1 MMEPPLAFTPVEK
14 RQIDWRLNP
23 SAKRKRPETDLMT
36 LFASLVYDR
45 MPLTWQQLPDALCV
59 WLQNAGGVAA
69 FGILLV
75 LLARIMQRDAGEK
88 NLWNLPGG
96 LQVVAGY
103 LAYIFAIPAI
113 AYTIVVVGWLGAWF
127 GFQSAYMVLP
137 CANPAAPFTPG
148 DWLLTVGG
156 AVSLMIAV
164 TPIAIDLGTRISF
177 GRIWAIARLSWKEAI
192 RGRVV
197 WVFGAMALVFLFA
210 DWFVSSKPEDQLR
223 AYVRVVYWTIS
234 PLFLLTAG
242 ILGSFSIP
250 NDVKNNSI
258 HTIVTKPVE
267 KFEIVLGRFLG
278 YGGILT
284 IGLFVVA
291 SLSLLYVLRGVNE
304 EAAKESF
311 KARVPIYATKLHFEG
326 TKDAQRAES
335 VGREWGYRSY
345 ITGRTYNRHDTLR
358 QYAIWDYAEIPSDL
372 ADGERPVLFEFAFDI
387 FRLSKGEEGHG
398 VNCTF
403 TFADRNITSGALEA
417 VTSAASKELAKRG
430 AARRKDLDKVR
441 QTVSAITADRSDSNQ
456 AEAEQKIQAAADAI
470 PETDE
475 RFKAAVQGFGKA
487 YVSAATDA
495 QRARLLAE
503 VTEQATY
510 ALDRAIAVE
519 FHVFQARSEVTDQ
532 HTQTSAIAPGVL
544 KILGA
549 DERNRDDPAAPALR
563 VFMSVD
569 MAREAQMVG
578 VSHQDFYLMNYEM
591 PFWLNF
597 LKGVVGLWCTFML
610 VLGVSLACSTY
621 LSSVISLLGTMF
633 LFISGL
639 FVDYLKEIAD
649 KKVDGG
655 GPLESAL
662 RIGGHMPIAVKLDDS
677 PTKTLVDAIDGFF
690 SWWIGRVM
698 NLIPNVNRH
707 DLVQYVANGFDIS
720 VLDVLLLDNVLP
732 LAGYLIPWAIV
743 AYYLMKYR
751 EIANPT

>member
-1 MMEPPLAFTPVEK
+1 MMV
-14 RQIDWRLNP
+14 
-23 SAKRKRPETDLMT
+23 
-36 LFASLVYDR
+36 FASLVYDR
-45 MPLTWQQLPDALCV
+45 EPMMWRHLPDALCV

-75 LLARIMQRDAGEK
+75 LVSRMLQRDAGEK

-96 LQVVAGY
+96 LQVVSGY

-113 AYTIVVVGWLGAWF
+113 AYTIVIVGWLGAWF
-127 GFQSAYMVLP
+127 GIQGARYVLP
-137 CANPAAPFTPG
+137 RVNPNAPFTTG

-156 AVSLMIAV
+156 TVSLMIAL
-164 TPIAIDLGTRISF
+164 TPIVIDLCTRIRF

-192 RGRVV
+192 RGRVI
-197 WVFGAMALVFLFA
+197 WVFGSIALVFLFA
-210 DWFVSSKPEDQLR
+210 DWFVSAKPEDQLR
-223 AYVRVVYWTIS
+223 AYVQVVYWSIS

-267 KFEIVLGRFLG
+267 KFEIVLGRFFG
-278 YGGILT
+278 YGALLT
-284 IGLFVVA
+284 VGLFVVA

-311 KARVPIYATKLHFEG
+311 KARVPIYGKLYFAG
-326 TKDAQRAES
+326 TKDAQKAES

-345 ITGRTYNRHDTLR
+345 ITGPTQRQGDALR
-358 QYAIWDYAEIPSDL
+358 QYAIWDIAEVPTDL
-372 ADGERPVLFEFAFDI
+372 ADGDDPILFEFAFDI
-387 FRLSKGEEGHG
+387 FRLSKGEHEGQG

-403 TFADRNITSGALEA
+403 TFAHSTITSSGLETVAL
-417 VTSAASKELAKRG
+417 AASKERDKRVS
-430 AARRKDLDKVR
+430 ARGKELDKFTRAVI
-441 QTVSAITADRSDSNQ
+441 AADKQEPANLARLV
-456 AEAEQKIQAAADAI
+456 QAAADAI
-470 PETDE
+470 PESDE
-475 RFKAAVQGFGKA
+475 RFKTAIHGFGDKYARETKA
-487 YVSAATDA
+487 SGR
-495 QRARLLAE
+495 QRLVAE
-503 VTEQATY
+503 VVAQSRY
-510 ALDRAIAVE
+510 AIDRAIAAE
-519 FHVFQARSEVTDQ
+519 HHIYQARSLEVTDQ
-532 HTQTSAIAPGVL
+532 HTQMDGLPPGVL
-544 KILGA
+544 KVLGA
-549 DERNRDDPAAPALR
+549 DAPNREDPNVPALR

-569 MAREAQMVG
+569 RAREAQMVG
-578 VSHQDFYLMNYEM
+578 VAQQDFYLLAYEM
-591 PFWLNF
+591 PFWQNF
-597 LKGVVGLWCTFML
+597 LKGVVGMWCTFML
-610 VLGVSLACSTY
+610 VLGVSLSCSTY

-633 LFISGL
+633 LFIAGL

-662 RIGGHMPIAVKLDDS
+662 RIGGHMPIAAKLDDS

-690 SWWIGRVM
+690 SWWIGRVL

-707 DLVQYVANGFDIS
+707 DLVQYVANGFDIGWM
-720 VLDVLLLDNVLP
+720 DVLFLDNVLP
-732 LAGYLIPWAIV
+732 LAGYLVPWAIL

>member
-1 MMEPPLAFTPVEK
+1 
-14 RQIDWRLNP
+14 
-23 SAKRKRPETDLMT
+23 MT
-36 LFASLVYDR
+36 LFASLVFDR
-45 MPLTWQQLPDALCV
+45 MPLMWQNLPDALCV

-75 LLARIMQRDAGEK
+75 LLARTLQRDAGEK

-96 LQVVAGY
+96 LQGVAGY

-113 AYTIVVVGWLGAWF
+113 AYTIVIVGWIGAWS
-127 GFQSAYMVLP
+127 GSQGARILLP
-137 CANPAAPFTPG
+137 RIDPSREFTPG

-156 AVSLMIAV
+156 AISLLIAV
-164 TPIAIDLGTRISF
+164 TPIAIDLCTRIRW
-177 GRIWAIARLSWKEAI
+177 GRIWAMARLSWTEAV

-197 WVFGAMALVFLFA
+197 WVFGFIALIFLFA
-210 DWFVSSKPEDQLR
+210 GWFVSVKPEDQLR
-223 AYVRVVYWTIS
+223 AYVRVIYWSIS

-267 KFEIVLGRFLG
+267 KFEIVLGRFFG
-278 YGGILT
+278 YGAILT

-311 KARVPIYATKLHFEG
+311 KARVPIYGTKLEFAG
-326 TKDAQRAES
+326 TKLQQKAES

-345 ITGRTYNRHDTLR
+345 ITCPTFSRRDALR
-358 QYAIWDYAEIPSDL
+358 QYAVWNFAEVPTDL
-372 ADGERPVLFEFAFDI
+372 ADGDKPVLFEFAFDI
-387 FRLSKGEEGHG
+387 FRLSKGDEGEG

-403 TFADRNITSGALEA
+403 TFADSTITAAAVEA
-417 VTSAASKELAKRG
+417 KASAASKDRDKRVSARAKDLAKFSR
-430 AARRKDLDKVR
+430 AVI
-441 QTVSAITADRSDSNQ
+441 S
-456 AEAEQKIQAAADAI
+456 AEAEANDPAERARLIQAAADDI
-470 PETDE
+470 LESDP
-475 RFKAAVQGFGKA
+475 RFKAAIRDFGKT
-487 YVSAATDA
+487 YVAETSPAGRD
-495 QRARLLAE
+495 RLLTQ
-503 VTEQATY
+503 VTEQSGY
-510 ALDRAIAVE
+510 AIDRAIAAEHRICQV
-519 FHVFQARSEVTDQ
+519 RSQVTDQ
-532 HTQTSAIAPGVL
+532 HTQVSALAPGVL

-549 DERNRDDPAAPALR
+549 DERNRDDPGAPALR

-569 MAREAQMVG
+569 VAREAQMVG
-578 VSHQDFYLMNYEM
+578 VAHQDFYIMNYEM
-591 PFWLNF
+591 PFWFNF

-633 LFISGL
+633 LFIAGL
-639 FVDYLKEIAD
+639 FVDYLKDIAE
-649 KKVDGG
+649 KKIDGG

-662 RIGGHMPIAVKLDDS
+662 RIGGHMPLAAKLEDS

-707 DLVQYVANGFDIS
+707 DLVQYVANGFDIGM
-720 VLDVLLLDNVLP
+720 LDVLLLDNVLP
-732 LAGYLIPWAIV
+732 LAGYLIPWAIL